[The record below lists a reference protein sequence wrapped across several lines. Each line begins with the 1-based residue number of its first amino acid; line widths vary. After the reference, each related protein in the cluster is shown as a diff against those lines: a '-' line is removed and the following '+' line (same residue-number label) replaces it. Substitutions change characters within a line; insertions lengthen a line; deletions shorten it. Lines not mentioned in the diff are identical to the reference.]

1 MVIFPP
7 CFIWDKIQT
16 ENLLKYRGLR
26 FVTSSIA
33 KRELTMK
40 AEENHEKTGVAMKAE
55 KNGVS
60 CENQETERIR
70 RDDPECHEQKNIG
83 YQISAS
89 AAYQI
94 AASAASYLH
103 SHTRIIL
110 PFKSSQPESDKDSSE
125 AGSGR
130 DCTTDMINSDVAA
143 LMATTDSVTAVV
155 AAKEEV
161 KQAVADDL
169 NSTHSSPCE
178 WFICDNDQ
186 SATRF
191 FVVQVGNIIH
201 TLISFFF
208 NIYALFFGYV
218 VTGE

>member
-1 MVIFPP
+1 
-7 CFIWDKIQT
+7 
-16 ENLLKYRGLR
+16 
-26 FVTSSIA
+26 
-33 KRELTMK
+33 MK
-40 AEENHEKTGVAMKAE
+40 VEKNHEI
-55 KNGVS
+55 GVS
-60 CENQETERIR
+60 SENQEAQRNKK
-70 RDDPECHEQKNIG
+70 DDAEGHEQKNIG
-83 YQISAS
+83 YRISAS

-103 SHTRIIL
+103 SHTRTIL
-110 PFKSSQPESDKDSSE
+110 PFKSSNPESSKGSFKDGTGSDSS
-125 AGSGR
+125 S
-130 DCTTDMINSDVAA
+130 DIINSDVAS

-178 WFICDNDQ
+178 WFICDDDQ

-201 TLISFFF
+201 ALISFLIL
-208 NIYALFFGYV
+208 IYYFLDMW
-218 VTGE
+218 